1 MKIKSIIL
9 GLAGG
14 GLLLASC
21 NDEISLVGPSIQ
33 PESDR
38 ITVWTDTFEVEAS
51 TIKLDSVYARTAS
64 GLLGQ
69 LYDPLYGN
77 LKSDY
82 ICQFYCPDNYTFT
95 HEPLNGQVDS
105 MALFIMYN
113 NGGYYGDSLAPMQ
126 AKVYEVTEP
135 LDRNYYT
142 NLDPADYCN
151 LQNLIGEKTYTA
163 YDQSISDSIRNI
175 TDTNDSL
182 YYTPNVRIRINREI
196 AQQLY
201 DETVNN
207 PTTFASQESFNN
219 FFPGFYITTEFGT
232 GSIIA
237 VAQTSFYI
245 YYRYTEQIGTDAE
258 PRDTIMQAREQFNVT
273 KEVIQMNQ
281 MQNENLE
288 QLLAP
293 SDEFMYIK
301 SPSGVCTRFVI
312 PARELKERIND
323 DRILNNL
330 KFSLQAKPQ
339 EDWLYA
345 FEAPDDLLLLPEDS
359 VKNFFEGRNIND
371 GITSFNAQYS
381 SSTRTYDFGNISN
394 VLRTHWANNPE
405 EDLVLLAI
413 PVDVG
418 RSTSSSYG
426 QESTTITSVSNLL
439 APAGVKLKK
448 DKESMTFVLVTSQ
461 YNDM

>member
-1 MKIKSIIL
+1 
-9 GLAGG
+9 
-14 GLLLASC
+14 
-21 NDEISLVGPSIQ
+21 
-33 PESDR
+33 
-38 ITVWTDTFEVEAS
+38 
-51 TIKLDSVYARTAS
+51 
-64 GLLGQ
+64 
-69 LYDPLYGN
+69 
-77 LKSDY
+77 
-82 ICQFYCPDNYTFT
+82 
-95 HEPLNGQVDS
+95 
-105 MALFIMYN
+105 
-113 NGGYYGDSLAPMQ
+113 
-126 AKVYEVTEP
+126 
-135 LDRNYYT
+135 
-142 NLDPADYCN
+142 
-151 LQNLIGEKTYTA
+151 
-163 YDQSISDSIRNI
+163 
-175 TDTNDSL
+175 
-182 YYTPNVRIRINREI
+182 
-196 AQQLY
+196 
-201 DETVNN
+201 
-207 PTTFASQESFNN
+207 
-219 FFPGFYITTEFGT
+219 
-232 GSIIA
+232 
-237 VAQTSFYI
+237 
-245 YYRYTEQIGTDAE
+245 
-258 PRDTIMQAREQFNVT
+258 
-273 KEVIQMNQ
+273 MNQ

-288 QLLAP
+288 QLLTP

>member
-1 MKIKSIIL
+1 MKIRSTIL
-9 GLAGG
+9 GLAGS

-38 ITVWTDTFEVEAS
+38 ITVWTDTFAVEAS

-82 ICQFYCPDNYTFT
+82 ICQFYCPDNYKFT

-135 LDRNYYT
+135 LERNYYT
-142 NLDPADYCN
+142 NMDPADYCN
-151 LQNLIGEKTYTA
+151 LQKLIGEKTYTA

-175 TDTNDSL
+175 TDTGDSL
-182 YYTPNVRIRINREI
+182 YYTPNVRIRIDREI
-196 AQQLY
+196 AQRLY

-207 PTTFASQESFNN
+207 PATFASQESFNQ
-219 FFPGFYITTEFGT
+219 FFPGFYVTTEFGT
-232 GSIIA
+232 GSIIE

-245 YYRYTEQIGTDAE
+245 YYRYKEQIGTDE
-258 PRDTIMQAREQFNVT
+258 NPRDTIIKTREQFNVT

-288 QLLAP
+288 QLLEP
-293 SDEFMYIK
+293 NDEFMYVK
-301 SPSGVCTRFVI
+301 SPSGVCARFVI
-312 PARELKERIND
+312 PARELKERVG
-323 DRILNNL
+323 DRILNNF

-359 VKNFFEGRNIND
+359 VKSFFEGRNLND
-371 GITSFNAQYS
+371 GVTSFNAQYS
-381 SSTRTYDFGNISN
+381 SLTRTYDFSNISN
-394 VLRTHWANNPE
+394 VLRVHFTNNPDK
-405 EDLVLLAI
+405 DLVLLAI

-418 RSTSSSYG
+418 RSQSNSYYDT
-426 QESTTITSVSNLL
+426 EPTITSVSSLL
-439 APAGVKLKK
+439 APAGAKLKK

>member
-9 GLAGG
+9 GLAGS

-151 LQNLIGEKTYTA
+151 LQNLIGEKTYTTM
-163 YDQSISDSIRNI
+163 R
-175 TDTNDSL
+175 
-182 YYTPNVRIRINREI
+182 R
-196 AQQLY
+196 
-201 DETVNN
+201 
-207 PTTFASQESFNN
+207 
-219 FFPGFYITTEFGT
+219 
-232 GSIIA
+232 
-237 VAQTSFYI
+237 
-245 YYRYTEQIGTDAE
+245 
-258 PRDTIMQAREQFNVT
+258 
-273 KEVIQMNQ
+273 
-281 MQNENLE
+281 
-288 QLLAP
+288 
-293 SDEFMYIK
+293 
-301 SPSGVCTRFVI
+301 
-312 PARELKERIND
+312 
-323 DRILNNL
+323 
-330 KFSLQAKPQ
+330 
-339 EDWLYA
+339 
-345 FEAPDDLLLLPEDS
+345 
-359 VKNFFEGRNIND
+359 
-371 GITSFNAQYS
+371 
-381 SSTRTYDFGNISN
+381 
-394 VLRTHWANNPE
+394 
-405 EDLVLLAI
+405 
-413 PVDVG
+413 
-418 RSTSSSYG
+418 
-426 QESTTITSVSNLL
+426 
-439 APAGVKLKK
+439 
-448 DKESMTFVLVTSQ
+448 
-461 YNDM
+461 